1 MAKYDGLSAKELKAR
16 LLDADKLEIELNKAN
31 RGLENK
37 ISGLKE
43 DLVKF
48 GNEIAKVRESAGK
61 IEGDLNGQIANLQ
74 VRVHGLSHDL
84 EYERARRI
92 SAENARFD
100 LEQRLHGLSNT
111 HVEVSAIREIMP
123 GLRIDRN
130 GDIA

>member
-1 MAKYDGLSAKELKAR
+1 MAKYDGLSAKELRTR
-16 LLDADKLEIELNKAN
+16 LLDADKHNNSLHKTCGDLEKAVLDFQNQVVELGAAVEEAKL
-31 RGLENK
+31 R
-37 ISGLKE
+37 
-43 DLVKF
+43 
-48 GNEIAKVRESAGK
+48 GNELLAQEEKRTAHASSMVRA
-61 IEGDLNGQIANLQ
+61 
-74 VRVHGLSHDL
+74 LSHDL

-92 SAENARFD
+92 SAEIARFD

>member
-1 MAKYDGLSAKELKAR
+1 MAKYDGLSAKELRTR

-37 ISGLKE
+37 ISELKE

-48 GNEIAKVRESAGK
+48 IEQSEKVKESAEK
-61 IEGDLNGQIANLQ
+61 IEDDLVKQIENLQ
-74 VRVHGLSHDL
+74 VRVHALSHDL

-123 GLRIDRN
+123 GLHIDRN